1 MPYTVSS
8 LPVSWLLSAHEN
20 STVELGWLQCSFA
33 LLCGGFTKCVQCADG
48 CIAFQRL
55 PGTSVPMKSKRQ
67 HQTRSS
73 ASNLQ
78 GTAPDPGTSAP
89 VHPAS
94 SSNRSDRVPVVM
106 EPTRQRQTRS
116 SSSNLLGTAP
126 VPGMSTPIVVNHC
139 FFSVLLIIDVICYT
153 RKWYGDGVMTSLRT
167 IPLTPVSSNQPSMID
182 TMCDRCSLAGLFTTV
197 LILE

>member
-1 MPYTVSS
+1 
-8 LPVSWLLSAHEN
+8 
-20 STVELGWLQCSFA
+20 
-33 LLCGGFTKCVQCADG
+33 
-48 CIAFQRL
+48 
-55 PGTSVPMKSKRQ
+55 MKSKRQ

-106 EPTRQRQTRS
+106 EPTRQHQTRSSSSNLHGTAPDPGTSAPVHPASSSNRSDRVPVVMEPTRQRQTRS
-116 SSSNLLGTAP
+116 SSSNLLDTAP
-126 VPGMSTPIVVNHC
+126 VPGMSAPIVVNHC
-139 FFSVLLIIDVICYT
+139 FFSVLLIIDVIRYT

-167 IPLTPVSSNQPSMID
+167 IPLTPVSSNQPSMTD